1 MNDALKKI
9 IKDIKGNVLIVG
21 INNQYVLDAVY
32 KNKDLI
38 QVFSLDRTK
47 LFSKPQKNA
56 ESVKI
61 RKLKK
66 RFKDGLDYMIC
77 DVNGI
82 NIDLRRVLYNTYN
95 IIGKEI
101 IYYGIYDE
109 YDVDRIIKKYERYN
123 CKVDKKMYDN
133 SFVLRIKVKDIKVTK
148 LGWYKIADTFE
159 DIIEGIGNLLM
170 S

>member
-1 MNDALKKI
+1 MNEALKKI
-9 IKDIKGNVLIVG
+9 IKDIKGNILIVG
-21 INNQYVLDAVY
+21 INNQYVLDSIY
-32 KNKDLI
+32 KNKELNE
-38 QVFSLDRTK
+38 VFSLDRTK
-47 LFSKPQKNA
+47 LFNKPQKKG
-56 ESVKI
+56 EPVKL

-66 RFKDGLDYMIC
+66 RFKNGLDYMIC

-109 YDVDRIIKKYERYN
+109 YDVDRLIKKYERYN
-123 CKVDKKMYDN
+123 CKVDKKMYKD
-133 SFVLRIKVKDIKVTK
+133 SFILIIKVKDIKVSK
-148 LGWYKIADTFE
+148 LAWYKIKDTFE